1 MQHECLVHGKCSS
14 SAIIIVT
21 IITIIII
28 NSTIT
33 IIILLATPLESMET
47 DTPLFP
53 LGVYI
58 CLPWLPS
65 GLLR

>member
-1 MQHECLVHGKCSS
+1 VLTHFIFKRLYKVGTV
-14 SAIIIVT
+14 I
-21 IITIIII
+21 IITIVII

-33 IIILLATPLESMET
+33 TIILLATPLEPMET
-47 DTPLFP
+47 DTLLFP
-53 LGVYI
+53 LGVCI